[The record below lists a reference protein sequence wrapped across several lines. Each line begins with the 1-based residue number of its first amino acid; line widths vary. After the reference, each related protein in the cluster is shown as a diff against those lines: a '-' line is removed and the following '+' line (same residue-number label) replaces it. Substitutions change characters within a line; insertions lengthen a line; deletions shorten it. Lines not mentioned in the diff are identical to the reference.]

1 MSYETRFGIGYDVH
15 AMKLHD
21 AFLPEEEK
29 VMRLCGVD
37 VPSDY
42 ALIAHSD
49 GDVALH
55 AITDALLGAVAAGDI
70 GMHFPPS
77 DPKWEGK
84 DSGHFLQHADALA
97 KEKGARIVNVD
108 VTIVCEAPKIG
119 PHRDVLRARIAEL
132 LAIEVARVSVK
143 ATTTEK
149 LGYIG
154 RKEGIAAQAV
164 VSVEVPYRRQA

>member
-1 MSYETRFGIGYDVH
+1 M
-15 AMKLHD
+15 
-21 AFLPEEEK
+21 
-29 VMRLCGVD
+29 D

-42 ALIAHSD
+42 YTEAHSD

-84 DSGHFLQHADALA
+84 DSGHFLQHAHAIA
-97 KEKGARIVNVD
+97 QETGARIVNVD
-108 VTIVCEAPKIG
+108 VTIICEVPKVG
-119 PHRDVLRARIAEL
+119 PHRNVMRARIAEL
-132 LAIEVARVSVK
+132 LAMEVTRVSVK

-154 RKEGIAAQAV
+154 RKEGIAAEAV
-164 VSVEVPYRRQA
+164 ISVEVPYRRQA